1 VYTGVLSLLQQE
13 LQRLLTAL
21 FTWRSAG
28 CSTDDSSAVLPREV
42 VLIGGG
48 QQVPLE
54 SLLQDAATQCT
65 IKQFVA
71 GPFARSPQSI
81 AAAAAQQSA
90 VSSDST
96 TVIKLSDAVTM
107 TQYRSER
114 SKPAYS
120 KQGFLL
126 VQAVVE
132 RDCARV
138 SGQLCTA
145 QSWRAW
151 LLRQD
156 DVAVLGTNEK
166 AVAAAAVEA
175 VAAGTSGTSSASP
188 QALALAPR
196 DRPPVWVKQALTA
209 AVAAVAAQR
218 EHNSSQQSQAATVLS
233 LAALGELYDC
243 IASYRGPAV
252 VQLVHR
258 RFSAICDNVRP
269 ASLTQAVLVK
279 PSLVAVTAVAASR
292 MLSKSSAVKVKA
304 WPEVLE
310 LAFDSEQ
317 ALQLFCVE
325 VLAVSEQLSQYTPAR

>member
-1 VYTGVLSLLQQE
+1 
-13 LQRLLTAL
+13 
-21 FTWRSAG
+21 
-28 CSTDDSSAVLPREV
+28 VLPREV

-54 SLLQDAATQCT
+54 SLLQDTATQCT

-71 GPFARSPQSI
+71 GPFARSPQSA

-90 VSSDST
+90 VNSDST
-96 TVIKLSDAVTM
+96 AVIKLSDTVSM

-120 KQGFLL
+120 KQSFLL
-126 VQAVVE
+126 VQALVE
-132 RDCARV
+132 CDCTRV
-138 SGQLCTA
+138 SGQLFTA

-156 DVAVLGTNEK
+156 DTAVLDINEK
-166 AVAAAAVEA
+166 AVEAAAVEA
-175 VAAGTSGTSSASP
+175 ATAGSSSGSSSASL
-188 QALALAPR
+188 QALASAPR

-252 VQLVHR
+252 VQLIHR
-258 RFSAICDNVRP
+258 RLSALCDNMRP
-269 ASLTQAVLVK
+269 ASLTQAALVK
-279 PSLVAVTAVAASR
+279 PSLVAVIAVAASR

-317 ALQLFCVE
+317 ALQLFCFE